1 MMPRMMIVTFST
13 AINFGAFMQAL
24 ATQRRLEEAHGIEVL
39 QLDPNPIR
47 HYLRAPWKPV
57 GMVGRLRARSFARDR
72 TCVGMR
78 TVNLGPEGDIG
89 AALGGGRIDG
99 LFLGSDQ
106 VLNSRLLY
114 GHDLA
119 RSVLPALAGIPR
131 FGLAMSAYR
140 PEDLAQVSPGCVE
153 ALAGFDTLSF
163 REDWMARD
171 FDTRFGLSGR
181 VLPDPSFLFTQ
192 QSLADLTGADRPAS
206 FGGTGT
212 VLAGYGLRGWAGR
225 MTEAQK
231 SRKTTFI
238 NFDWRDARSYG
249 LSLGGPIALLSQ
261 LVGAE
266 TVVSNSFHFAALALI
281 LDKTVLVP
289 VGESIDGGARMH
301 QLARRLEFVPHGDYA
316 MISAPSERR
325 SAIIA
330 KMRTELREFIDSA
343 VARVPVKA

>member
-1 MMPRMMIVTFST
+1 MPRMMIVTFST

-24 ATQRRLEEAHGIEVL
+24 ATQRRLEDVHGIEVV
-39 QLDPNPIR
+39 QLDPNPVR

-72 TCVGMR
+72 ARVGMR
-78 TVNLGPEGDIG
+78 TVNLGPGGDIG
-89 AALGGGRIDG
+89 AALGGDGIDA

-114 GHDLA
+114 GRDLA

-131 FGLAMSAYR
+131 FGLAMSAFR
-140 PEDLAQVSPGCVE
+140 PEDLAQVPPACIE

-171 FDTRFGLSGR
+171 FDTRFGLSGQ

-192 QSLADLTGADRPAS
+192 QALTRLPGSGEAAS
-206 FGGTGT
+206 SGGTGT

-225 MTEAQK
+225 MAGAADAGPV
-231 SRKTTFI
+231 SFI
-238 NFDWRDARSYG
+238 NFDWRDARRFG
-249 LSLGGPIALLSQ
+249 LSLGGPLALLSR
-261 LVGAE
+261 LVGAR
-266 TVVSNSFHFAALALI
+266 TVASNSFHFTALALI

-289 VGESIDGGARMH
+289 VGEGVDGGARMH
-301 QLARRLEFVPHGDYA
+301 QLAGRLEFRPHGEGA
-316 MISAPSERR
+316 MISVPSERR
-325 SAIIA
+325 RRIVAG
-330 KMRTELREFIDSA
+330 MRDELEEFIDGA
-343 VARVPVKA
+343 VDRALGTG